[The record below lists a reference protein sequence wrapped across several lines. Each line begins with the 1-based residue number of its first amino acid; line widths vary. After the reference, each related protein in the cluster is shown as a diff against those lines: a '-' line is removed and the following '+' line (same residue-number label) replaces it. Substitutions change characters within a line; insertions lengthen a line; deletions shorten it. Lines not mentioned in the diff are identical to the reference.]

1 MSEHVNEQHEHTH
14 STFVVTKGYRL
25 FAEMC
30 DACRQER
37 FVGLGYGPPGTGKTL
52 SAMYYAHWN
61 TVKPFLPEP
70 LITYA
75 GRSAIDGLYP
85 YRPFSFASAPV
96 EAPVLESR
104 TVFYTPTPSAS
115 AGRIEKEV
123 MTLFAA
129 YSYLAEAAYQRH
141 HPSEEFVVTRR
152 YSSLIELLIVDEANR
167 LKDVGLEQIR
177 DIADRGEI
185 GLVLLGMPG
194 LDKRLQR
201 VPQLYSRIG
210 FVHEMEPLSQQETR
224 FFLQQRWSHRVT
236 ADSEDFTDQEAVAT
250 IIRITQ
256 GNLRLIDRLM
266 KQVERVLVA
275 NQLTVVTKEVVET
288 ARQNLIIGF
297 N

>member
-1 MSEHVNEQHEHTH
+1 MSEYMNEQPERKLA
-14 STFVVTKGYRL
+14 SFVVTKGYRL

-30 DACRQER
+30 DACRQDR

-70 LITYA
+70 LITFA
-75 GRSAIDGLYP
+75 GRSAMDGLYP
-85 YRPFSFASAPV
+85 YRPFSFASAPF
-96 EAPVLESR
+96 EAPILESR
-104 TVFYTPTPSAS
+104 TVFYTPAPSAS

-129 YSYLAEAAYQRH
+129 YSYLAEAAHQRH
-141 HPSEEFVVTRR
+141 HPSEEFAVTRR
-152 YSSLIELLIVDEANR
+152 YPSLIELLIVDEANR

-194 LDKRLQR
+194 LDKRLR
-201 VPQLYSRIG
+201 RAPQLYSRIG
-210 FVHEMEPLSQQETR
+210 FVHEIEPLSEEETR
-224 FFLQQRWSHRVT
+224 FFLAQRWSHRIS
-236 ADSEDFTDQEAVAT
+236 AQSADFTDQEAVAA

-256 GNLRLIDRLM
+256 GNMRLIDRLM
-266 KQVERVLVA
+266 KQVERVLTA

-288 ARQNLIIGF
+288 ARKNLIIGF
-297 N
+297 D

>member
-1 MSEHVNEQHEHTH
+1 MSEQHEQQP

-30 DACRQER
+30 DACRQDC

-85 YRPFSFASAPV
+85 YRPFSFAAAPV
-96 EAPVLESR
+96 EAPILESR

-129 YSYLAEAAYQRH
+129 YSYLAEAAHQRH
-141 HPSEEFVVTRR
+141 H
-152 YSSLIELLIVDEANR
+152 
-167 LKDVGLEQIR
+167 
-177 DIADRGEI
+177 
-185 GLVLLGMPG
+185 
-194 LDKRLQR
+194 LQR
-201 VPQLYSRIG
+201 SLWSRAAI
-210 FVHEMEPLSQQETR
+210 PR
-224 FFLQQRWSHRVT
+224 
-236 ADSEDFTDQEAVAT
+236 
-250 IIRITQ
+250 
-256 GNLRLIDRLM
+256 
-266 KQVERVLVA
+266 
-275 NQLTVVTKEVVET
+275 
-288 ARQNLIIGF
+288 
-297 N
+297 